1 MYQKKVSKF
10 SRRDL
15 FKGFMG
21 HIRGQDMEGSSG
33 LGPDV
38 FEADRLLKDKKYEE
52 AAKAFEACLE
62 NEPSH
67 EEALRKLGYCHLKL
81 SDTGAAREVWKR
93 VMNMRPSDP
102 FSVLYT
108 GLSHAMDGNSAD
120 AVAAWKK
127 YFNIKQPHIQ
137 REINLIL
144 ALHER
149 GDELDPSEMVK
160 SVQEAILKQKKG

>member
-1 MYQKKVSKF
+1 MRHV
-10 SRRDL
+10 
-15 FKGFMG
+15 
-21 HIRGQDMEGSSG
+21 HGQGMEEESSG
-33 LGPDV
+33 LDPDV
-38 FEADRLLKDKKYEE
+38 FEADKLLKDKKYED
-52 AAKAFEACLE
+52 AAKAFEACLK

-67 EEALRKLGYCHLKL
+67 EEALRKLGYCRLKL
-81 SDTGAAREVWKR
+81 NQTEAAREAWQRLMKI
-93 VMNMRPSDP
+93 RPSDS

-108 GLSHAMDGNSAD
+108 GLSHALDGNSLE

-149 GDELDPSEMVK
+149 GEEIDPSEMVK
-160 SVQEAILKQKKG
+160 SVQEAISRQKNG

>member
-1 MYQKKVSKF
+1 M
-10 SRRDL
+10 
-15 FKGFMG
+15 
-21 HIRGQDMEGSSG
+21 RGQDMEEESSG
-33 LGPDV
+33 LDPDV
-38 FEADRLLKDKKYEE
+38 YEADRLLKDKKYEE
-52 AAKAFEACLE
+52 AAMAFEACLK

-67 EEALRKLGYCHLKL
+67 EEALRKLGYCYLKL
-81 SDTGAAREVWKR
+81 NQTEAAREAWKR
-93 VMNMRPSDP
+93 LMNIRPGDS

-108 GLSHAMDGNSAD
+108 GLSHAMDGNPKD

-149 GDELDPSEMVK
+149 GDEPDPSEMVK
-160 SVQEAILKQKKG
+160 SVQEAIENQKKG